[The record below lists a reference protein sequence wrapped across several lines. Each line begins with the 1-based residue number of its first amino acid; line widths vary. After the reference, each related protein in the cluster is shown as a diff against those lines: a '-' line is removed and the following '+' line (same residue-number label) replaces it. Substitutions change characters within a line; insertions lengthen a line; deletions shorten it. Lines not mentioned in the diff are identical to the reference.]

1 MWYEKPW
8 FGYEPIKFLIWPEI
22 SLICNFIFFVKVG
35 EIIRIEIFYFSE
47 SLIEE
52 MGQQLCSIRS
62 QDVSKTL
69 SHLAFDETE
78 IPTED
83 DDDFEE
89 SPESRFDFLKTEVV
103 ASWNILDQTTQ

>member
-1 MWYEKPW
+1 
-8 FGYEPIKFLIWPEI
+8 LIWPEI